1 MKYIKK
7 FENLDNI
14 EYSIGDI
21 VACVDPDFDKVGTK
35 YTIVRIYTYD
45 KLESF
50 DDIPDKK
57 DVDYITTDQLLSG
70 NYYVVVENT
79 NKNNTHF
86 GLRANRFRSL
96 EIVDIITT
104 SNKYNL

>member
-35 YTIVRIYTYD
+35 YTIV
-45 KLESF
+45 
-50 DDIPDKK
+50 
-57 DVDYITTDQLLSG
+57 
-70 NYYVVVENT
+70 
-79 NKNNTHF
+79 
-86 GLRANRFRSL
+86 
-96 EIVDIITT
+96 
-104 SNKYNL
+104 

>member
-7 FENLDNI
+7 FENNNI

-35 YTIVRIYTYD
+35 YKIIEIFTYGGVND
-45 KLESF
+45 I
-50 DDIPDKK
+50 DDLPDK
-57 DVDYITTDQLLSG
+57 VDLEYITSDQIF
-70 NYYVVVENT
+70 NYKYFVTVENMA
-79 NKNNTHF
+79 KNNTYH
-86 GLRANRFRSL
+86 GIYAIRFRSL
-96 EIVDIITT
+96 ENSDIIIS